1 MRAKAD
7 GVETLFK
14 VSHIGRSVC
23 MNNDYGD
30 GVGLSITI
38 VQKGRKGGSLVM
50 LQVVLEQYRTLPN
63 T

>member
-23 MNNDYGD
+23 MNNDYG
-30 GVGLSITI
+30 GWGGPSLLSITV

-50 LQVVLEQYRTLPN
+50 LQIV
-63 T
+63 

>member
-23 MNNDYGD
+23 MNNDYG
-30 GVGLSITI
+30 GWGGPSLLSITV

-50 LQVVLEQYRTLPN
+50 LQIVLER
-63 T
+63 